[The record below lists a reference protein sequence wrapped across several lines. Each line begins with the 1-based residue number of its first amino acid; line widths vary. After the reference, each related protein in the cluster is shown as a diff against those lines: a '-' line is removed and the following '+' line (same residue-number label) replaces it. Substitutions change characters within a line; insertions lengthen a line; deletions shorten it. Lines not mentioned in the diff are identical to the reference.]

1 MSEQNQP
8 AESSLPI
15 VSCEGCGVCCFHMG
29 YPAFVTPR
37 EPMTAAEIDAHPE
50 FSRVQKGS
58 RRHADLLSG
67 NPGES
72 WWHKLP
78 EELKQPLLK
87 HMQEYVKPDY
97 GDTLETLDGPCIWLD
112 METRKCKHHQH
123 RPNVCRDFETGCGDC
138 LNWRKEYADRIN

>member
-78 EELKQPLLK
+78 EELKQPLLSLI
-87 HMQEYVKPDY
+87 H
-97 GDTLETLDGPCIWLD
+97 I
-112 METRKCKHHQH
+112 
-123 RPNVCRDFETGCGDC
+123 
-138 LNWRKEYADRIN
+138 